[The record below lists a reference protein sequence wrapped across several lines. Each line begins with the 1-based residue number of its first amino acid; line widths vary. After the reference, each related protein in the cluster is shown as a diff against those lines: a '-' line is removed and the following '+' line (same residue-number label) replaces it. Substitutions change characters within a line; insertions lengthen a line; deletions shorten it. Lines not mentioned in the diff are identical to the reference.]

1 MSHRLV
7 QLLLSTSLLL
17 ILMTTSVWAGAW
29 TMPQGKLYTRLAYSE
44 YDSQRFFNENGTT
57 HAYAPNDEFK
67 NKRRDFDYD
76 EQTWSFYAEYGILDS
91 LTLIGSVDYKE
102 TEWTYQSNGR
112 KLVDGVMTTFDSGID
127 KTAKSSGLADINIG
141 LRYRLLKT
149 DSGVLSLQGLYKT
162 GEAYD
167 EEDQDY
173 TADIQRGDGQE
184 DFELKLQYGQSLYPL
199 VPGYM
204 NAEAGYRWR
213 SQGYSDE
220 FRYLIEAGVDI
231 TKALYLRSKLDGTAN
246 FGNGDSGPEG
256 KLTEIDSNPY
266 EIDLG
271 KLEITCGYKVT
282 SQIAVEASYYKELYG
297 ASTTQGETY
306 SLAIAAT
313 LF

>member
-1 MSHRLV
+1 MLAKIGISIISSALV
-7 QLLLSTSLLL
+7 LLLTST
-17 ILMTTSVWAGAW
+17 VWAGAW

-57 HAYAPNDEFK
+57 HDYAPNDEYKGKF
-67 NKRRDFDYD
+67 REFDYD
-76 EQTWSFYAEYGILDS
+76 EQTWSLYAEYGILDS

-102 TEWTYQSNGR
+102 TEWTYQSGGPKN
-112 KLVDGVMTTFDSGID
+112 VPID
-127 KTAKSSGLADINIG
+127 KTAKSSGLGDINIG
-141 LRYRLLKT
+141 LRYRLIET
-149 DSGVLSLQGLYKT
+149 NSGALALQGMYKT

-173 TADIQRGDGQE
+173 TAEIQRGDGQE
-184 DFELKLQYGQSLYPL
+184 DFEIKLQYGQSLYPM

-204 NAEAGYRWR
+204 NVEAGYCWR
-213 SQGYSDE
+213 TQGYSDE
-220 FRYLIEAGVDI
+220 FRYLLEAGVDI
-231 TKALYLRSKLDGTAN
+231 TKALYLRTKLDGIAN

-297 ASTTQGETY
+297 ASTTQGETW
-306 SLAIAAT
+306 SLAIATT

>member
-57 HAYAPNDEFK
+57 HAYSPNEHAK
-67 NKRRDFDYD
+67 AIKRDKLPRDFDYD
-76 EQTWSFYAEYGILDS
+76 EQTWSLYAEYGLFDA

-102 TEWTYQSNGR
+102 TEWTYQAGPGTASES
-112 KLVDGVMTTFDSGID
+112 VD
-127 KTAKSSGLADINIG
+127 KTAKSSGLGDINIG

-173 TADIQRGDGQE
+173 TAEIQRGDGQE